1 MGQTV
6 AAKDSVDSY
15 SKHDEWLK
23 GALGIDIQ
31 IARPKNTSAKEPET
45 PEQAHR
51 RELEAQVDKRHAE
64 RDARVDEYGIAKP
77 AVSWTTKIADDVGPP
92 EIMNDPST
100 PWYEQIGRAA
110 VAGVGAAIYG
120 HAMDNISPVD
130 TRGDWHVPVPLLGEI
145 AHGEAEAEYERK
157 RAAYEE
163 KLKKQEEAENQTPEE
178 DDAQEPAENGD
189 AQSKADDDGEHVC
202 DPNSTNNAASD
213 ADSVQPVCAPD
224 QALAPEPPPVCGP
237 DTAAAPEPQPQVY
250 ENPNDLRQG
259 VPEAGFEPARFW
271 RRAD

>member
-1 MGQTV
+1 MVKTV
-6 AAKDSVDSY
+6 AANDSVDS

-31 IARPKNTSAKEPET
+31 VARPKSVKEPET

-51 RELEAQVDKRHAE
+51 RELESQVDKRHAE
-64 RDARVDEYGIAKP
+64 RDARVDEYGIQKP
-77 AVSWTTKIADDVGPP
+77 AAAWTTKIADDVAPP

-110 VAGVGAAIYG
+110 VAGVGAAIGG
-120 HAMDNISPVD
+120 HFMDNLSPVD
-130 TRGDWHVPVPLLGEI
+130 TRGDWHVPIPLLGEI
-145 AHGEAEAEYERK
+145 AHSEAEAEYERK

-189 AQSKADDDGEHVC
+189 AQSKADDDGEKVC
-202 DPNSTNNAASD
+202 DPN
-213 ADSVQPVCAPD
+213 
-224 QALAPEPPPVCGP
+224 
-237 DTAAAPEPQPQVY
+237 
-250 ENPNDLRQG
+250 
-259 VPEAGFEPARFW
+259 
-271 RRAD
+271 